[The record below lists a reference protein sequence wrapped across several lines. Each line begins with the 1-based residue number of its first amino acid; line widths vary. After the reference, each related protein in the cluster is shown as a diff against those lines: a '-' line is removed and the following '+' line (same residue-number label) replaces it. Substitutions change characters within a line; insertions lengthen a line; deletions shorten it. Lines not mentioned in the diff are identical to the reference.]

1 VTFQSKQDLD
11 YFIHHDPVGA
21 EYKAQIMPSFQELRV
36 ADFEENVFG

>member
-1 VTFQSKQDLD
+1 MTFQSKQDLD
-11 YFIHHDPVGA
+11 YFIHHDPVRA